1 MVDEKAVPVQFG
13 RRRFLVLGAGS
24 GAALAI
30 GAGGGNAA
38 AAGATTTVWKLSA
51 DWGYAVPPKN
61 RTRCRC
67 SACKDHAT
75 NTLFAT
81 QTDALAARIHP
92 CCVCQPFG
100 VALLTADAA
109 ALFPTSTTTLDLR
122 AADNRIAFEAPQQP
136 EPLPESSSDPVT
148 VPVVPPPA
156 DPVATDTVSSSDDI
170 SANTGTDPAY
180 AVLAAPTS
188 PSSAA
193 RVTMPTAIIP
203 SAATMTTS
211 LPVTGASVAPALTAA
226 ALLTGLGVM
235 AVAVAAAH
243 RADPVAEDTTH

>member
-51 DWGYAVPPKN
+51 DWCYAVPP
-61 RTRCRC
+61 
-67 SACKDHAT
+67 T

-122 AADNRIAFEAPQQP
+122 AADNRIAFEAAVSRALAVQQPRAPQQP